1 VSTLLSR
8 WTRCWSNVGW
18 ANLVW
23 VAVDARGDRAASLT
37 QRLPHPYHYPL
48 TPTRSAGN
56 AVVSSFNID
65 RFKWIYAIWGYR
77 RAEKL
82 FA

>member
-1 VSTLLSR
+1 
-8 WTRCWSNVGW
+8 VGW

-56 AVVSSFNID
+56 ALYLN
-65 RFKWIYAIWGYR
+65 YR
-77 RAEKL
+77 SLMKL
-82 FA
+82 SKAWTGACCEPPKPSLG